1 MAVNNKLTHLM
12 TSLFI
17 CSMFYDKDAG
27 HKTFMEDVYEVQSRM
42 PGGRWLAAS
51 RPWTDVV
58 SF

>member
-1 MAVNNKLTHLM
+1 M